1 MSVIAVLVSSSLIGF
16 YRLSVYL
23 YRSQSFSSTFRN
35 FREIIMSNMSIE
47 SISSC
52 EIAGNSNYGLL
63 KPKSPDLS
71 QKSEVVCSFNFKEAV
86 PGVCFVITGVIL
98 KTCERFSINLVST
111 GHKQDIA
118 LHLNPRLPQ
127 NYIVRNSKINGSWG
141 TEETCSQYSSHYDLF
156 RGHKFSI
163 EILITESEFMLS
175 INNRHFGSY
184 AHRVPFRKINGIEVK
199 GDIKEVAI
207 DQLYRDKYPEVP
219 TQDILSYDE
228 TLRDDVKFVVPYI
241 ANIPGGFTR
250 NKSIHIIGRVK
261 MLPHSIAFNL
271 QQSPFF
277 WPHPI
282 LWCDDDGFLLL
293 HYEA

>member
-1 MSVIAVLVSSSLIGF
+1 MSVIAFFVSSSLIGF

-23 YRSQSFSSTFRN
+23 YRSQSFSSTFHN

-71 QKSEVVCSFNFKEAV
+71 QKSEIVCSFNFKEAV

-127 NYIVRNSKINGSWG
+127 NYIVRNSKING
-141 TEETCSQYSSHYDLF
+141 E
-156 RGHKFSI
+156 
-163 EILITESEFMLS
+163 
-175 INNRHFGSY
+175 
-184 AHRVPFRKINGIEVK
+184 
-199 GDIKEVAI
+199 
-207 DQLYRDKYPEVP
+207 
-219 TQDILSYDE
+219 
-228 TLRDDVKFVVPYI
+228 
-241 ANIPGGFTR
+241 
-250 NKSIHIIGRVK
+250 
-261 MLPHSIAFNL
+261 
-271 QQSPFF
+271 
-277 WPHPI
+277 
-282 LWCDDDGFLLL
+282 
-293 HYEA
+293 